1 MRPLYFRVQ
10 RFFCVLVQLAQTYMQ
25 DTFAGIDCSLLM
37 IYSVNNII
45 SIRDR
50 DEAMRVEI
58 EYIDNEEEHVVV
70 YCKEKDEKVQLI
82 INYVE
87 SMNLTMKGT
96 FQDEIK
102 LFQVMDVLYYESVD
116 NKVYAYTSSQV
127 IRVSNTLEKLESI
140 LNPKVFFRCSK
151 STIINI
157 RCIQSLQSILGNR
170 ILANLTNQESIVVSR
185 HYAKKLKNLLQ
196 EGLMNE

>member
-25 DTFAGIDCSLLM
+25 DTFVGIDCSLLM

>member
-102 LFQVMDVLYYESVD
+102 LFFDKPRKYCGF
-116 NKVYAYTSSQV
+116 K
-127 IRVSNTLEKLESI
+127 TLCK
-140 LNPKVFFRCSK
+140 K
-151 STIINI
+151 T
-157 RCIQSLQSILGNR
+157 
-170 ILANLTNQESIVVSR
+170 QESITGGV
-185 HYAKKLKNLLQ
+185 
-196 EGLMNE
+196 NE